1 MISAKRAFKNTNKEG
16 TSYNSKWYNLWQIN
30 KMIKAAMNIGN
41 NRIVLTW
48 IDNDIMNALY
58 DKGYKIFKVKAN
70 SKDNAISSLPLYIVQ
85 WDSDNFHYAY
95 EAYKTAIDSMRD

>member
-30 KMIKAAMNIGN
+30 KMIKAAMNIGV

-48 IDNDIMNALY
+48 INDDIMNALY
-58 DKGYKIFKVKAN
+58 DKGYKIFKVKAI
-70 SKDNAISSLPLYIVQ
+70 SKDNSIGSLPLYIVQ
-85 WDSDNFHYAY
+85 WDCGNFRYAH
-95 EAYKTAIDSMRD
+95 EAYKTAIDSMKD